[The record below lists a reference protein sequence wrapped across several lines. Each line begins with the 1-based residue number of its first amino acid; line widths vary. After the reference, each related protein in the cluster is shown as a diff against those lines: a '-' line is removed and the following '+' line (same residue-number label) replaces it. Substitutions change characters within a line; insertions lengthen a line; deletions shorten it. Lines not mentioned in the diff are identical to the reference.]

1 MVDGRW
7 WKCGVGRT
15 SGWLEVSKCRSAE
28 VEPALVYWSQPGLD
42 SRFSILDSRS
52 RPRARSPRGGWLVDF
67 PDMSSGSQTVSAPG
81 SGAAGQSDWLRPPR
95 PSGPPS
101 LVCLCQR
108 TRPPRI
114 QPLSHSAIQRVH
126 PRPGNSVTL
135 VRSVLLNRSSMV
147 DSPLLH
153 GRLRSAF
160 YLIASAYLY
169 TQRIGRQPVGMPYP
183 TKK

>member
-1 MVDGRW
+1 MVEVW
-7 WKCGVGRT
+7 CRT
-15 SGWLEVSKCRSAE
+15 SGWLEVEVSKCRSAE

-52 RPRARSPRGGWLVDF
+52 RPRARSLRGGWLVDF

-126 PRPGNSVTL
+126 PRPGNSVTCTE
-135 VRSVLLNRSSMV
+135 
-147 DSPLLH
+147 PLLH
-153 GRLRSAF
+153 GRLSAPPWSSP
-160 YLIASAYLY
+160 L
-169 TQRIGRQPVGMPYP
+169 RILFNRICLSIYP
-183 TKK
+183 KNRTTTSWNALPDQKMTCPAMS